1 MLLICNTVLNSI
13 LRQCIFQEDIKWS
26 YSQIGK
32 LFSRRLGYELMTS
45 DLLVQQF
52 TSILGF
58 RASLTTIS
66 KTFRTDFS
74 QMTEFCRK
82 SLATSEYDMTLDC
95 YVYTVHDLQ
104 LEYLK
109 SLLKDD
115 EDKEKVINEKQI
127 SL

>member
-1 MLLICNTVLNSI
+1 M
-13 LRQCIFQEDIKWS
+13 RQCIFQEDIKWS

-32 LFSRRLGYELMTS
+32 LFLRRLGYELMTS

-58 RASLTTIS
+58 RASLTAIS
-66 KTFRTDFS
+66 KKFQTYFL

-115 EDKEKVINEKQI
+115 EDIEKVRNKK
-127 SL
+127 